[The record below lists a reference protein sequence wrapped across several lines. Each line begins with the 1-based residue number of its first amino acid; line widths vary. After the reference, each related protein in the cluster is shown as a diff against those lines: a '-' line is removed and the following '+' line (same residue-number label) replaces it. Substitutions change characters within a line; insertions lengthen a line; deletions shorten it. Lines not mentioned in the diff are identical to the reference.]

1 MECVLI
7 LSHFA
12 VLTKTGKT
20 GLISVCLHHSWQNL
34 NTCSVQLLY
43 VHLERADQVAT
54 WGSCLFSQVEM
65 FAIDHRIPE
74 GFGLEGTLKLS

>member
-12 VLTKTGKT
+12 VLTKSGKT
-20 GLISVCLHHSWQNL
+20 GLISVFLHHSWQSL
-34 NTCSVQLLY
+34 NTCSVQVPY
-43 VHLERADQVAT
+43 VHLERADLVAA
-54 WGSCLFSQVEM
+54 WGLCLFSQVAM

-74 GFGLEGTLKLS
+74 GFGLEGTLK